1 MNNICQITNF
11 SDIISQGTDVQK
23 TIYIGNIKYITVLYK
38 ELSVNLLTGSNTPIN
53 KLGYICEPRGIIF
66 PIALEVN
73 GEYKTF
79 ELGKTGI
86 FEVTPEIFGGD
97 TEIIPKITGVRVPIG
112 ELGAGFTVANPIKF
126 KLDYMFA
133 IN

>member
-11 SDIISQGTDVQK
+11 SNIIPQGTDVQK
-23 TIYIGNIKYITVLYK
+23 TIYISNTKYITVLYK
-38 ELSVNLLTGSNTPIN
+38 ELSANLLTNSDTPIN

-86 FEVTPEIFGGD
+86 FEVTPEIFGED

>member
-11 SDIISQGTDVQK
+11 SDIIPQGSISYR
-23 TIYIGNIKYITVLYK
+23 TIYVGNTRYFTAVYR
-38 ELSVNLLTGSNTPIN
+38 ELSANLLTGSNTPIN

-112 ELGAGFTVANPIKF
+112 ELGAGFTVTNPIKF